1 MACGESVGSEPQAV
15 QSVPGGMRKSH
26 SSLGLRGRRFSHVSI
41 RKCRDLDGD
50 PSRYSENASHFASGA
65 SRKGHLPE
73 TVRRKR
79 LDCAK
84 IADGNRA
91 TRTGVQF
98 YLNGYKPGDPDIL
111 DESPAARNRPLELPD
126 AVDVLSLIHI

>member
-1 MACGESVGSEPQAV
+1 
-15 QSVPGGMRKSH
+15 
-26 SSLGLRGRRFSHVSI
+26 
-41 RKCRDLDGD
+41 
-50 PSRYSENASHFASGA
+50 
-65 SRKGHLPE
+65 
-73 TVRRKR
+73 

-126 AVDVLSLIHI
+126 AVDVLVVGERAGGHTCSRHSSRRFPAINTATDRAPARPELELGQADGVACRTVEMFETVRVGREACPAKA